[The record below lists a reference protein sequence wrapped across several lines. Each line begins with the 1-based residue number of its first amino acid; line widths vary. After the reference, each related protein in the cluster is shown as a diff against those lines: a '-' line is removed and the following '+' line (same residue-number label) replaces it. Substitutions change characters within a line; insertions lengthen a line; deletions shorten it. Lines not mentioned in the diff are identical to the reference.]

1 MTRVSR
7 EEDSHDDLGHYL
19 HRNRHHDHPSR
30 AVFPDHDEALQA
42 LSGRASAAR
51 IGHME
56 YLIKGFIYVW
66 ISIIAFIPNAFMGGL
81 AICIVATLITYIERS
96 RSN

>member
-1 MTRVSR
+1 
-7 EEDSHDDLGHYL
+7 
-19 HRNRHHDHPSR
+19 
-30 AVFPDHDEALQA
+30 
-42 LSGRASAAR
+42 
-51 IGHME
+51 ME

-96 RSN
+96 KSN